1 MSINIDRPR
10 SIGLASGTLWLTTA
24 SAAFAI
30 WSLASI
36 GTPAAKRT
44 LICAIIVAA
53 ALIAAGVVAMRAALR
68 LPRGASPRT
77 AEEGRAIRRQ
87 FAWVFGAEIAALA
100 IANPIAAAT
109 GHPKLIPSLSVMII
123 GLHFLPLAWIFRVP
137 RYYVMGLL
145 FCGIPVVMMLSMSAY
160 AHVGHAVGW
169 FVIPG
174 LGCGI
179 VGALTAA
186 AGLRESWKS
195 MAALR
200 LAPQH

>member
-10 SIGLASGTLWLTTA
+10 SIGLASGTLWLTAA

-44 LICAIIVAA
+44 LICAIVIAA
-53 ALIAAGVVAMRAALR
+53 ALIAAGIVAMRAAIQ
-68 LPRGASPRT
+68 LPRGVSPRT
-77 AEEGRAIRRQ
+77 PEEARALRRQ
-87 FAWVFGAEIAALA
+87 FAWVFGAEMAALA
-100 IANPIAAAT
+100 IVIPIAAAT

-145 FCGIPVVMMLSMSAY
+145 FCAVPVVMMLSMSAHARIGNALGWY
-160 AHVGHAVGW
+160 A
-169 FVIPG
+169 IPG

-195 MAALR
+195 MVALR
-200 LAPQH
+200 PAPLH